1 MRAPGGRRCDRVND
15 VVVFGAT
22 ACGVMAAVAARRAG
36 AEAVLVEP
44 GEHGGGRGDPI
55 IAGGWLR

>member
-1 MRAPGGRRCDRVND
+1 VTD

-22 ACGVMAAVAARRAG
+22 ACGVMAAVSARRAG
-36 AEAVLVEP
+36 AETVLVEP
-44 GEHGGGRGDPI
+44 GERGGGRGDPI